1 MSRKNIYP
9 PRLADRF
16 LQWFCS
22 DEVLETLQGD
32 LYELYEKRRERR
44 GKLLADIYYA
54 FDVLSAL
61 RPFSHLFQKLLKV
74 QGFLF
79 HQPDRAIYRLA
90 VSDPDLSVG
99 A

>member
-61 RPFSHLFQKLLKV
+61 RPFAFEKKRSNSNYTGMLRHT
-74 QGFLF
+74 FLISF
-79 HQPDRAIYRLA
+79 R
-90 VSDPDLSVG
+90 SF
-99 A
+99 